1 MKNFI
6 PINRKIFDNYLW
18 LEKRK
23 YSKFEAWLDL
33 LQMVSFSN
41 DNKNLING
49 SMCRWGRG
57 QYPISISFLAKRW
70 GWTDK
75 PVRNYVKVL
84 EKESMILL
92 KKENKWTM
100 LTICKYDNYNKTGQ
114 SEGKSEGNQKAI
126 KGQELNN
133 INNINN
139 INKDKKEI
147 LDIWLNY
154 RKEIKKSI
162 NNEST
167 LKTLIDKFNSE
178 PLEKV
183 KVVVNNSIENQWQG
197 LFWDKYNNSSTD
209 TSNETIFERMA
220 RIEQE
225 AKNGY

>member
-100 LTICKYDNYNKTGQ
+100 LTICKYDNYNKTGP

-133 INNINN
+133 INNIN
-139 INKDKKEI
+139 KDKEEVFLLWI
-147 LDIWLNY
+147 EY

-162 NNEST
+162 SNDKT
-167 LKTLIDKFNSE
+167 LNVLIDKFNSE
-178 PLEKV
+178 PLNKV
-183 KVVVNNSIENQWQG
+183 KFVVNESISNGWQG
-197 LFWDKYNNSSTD
+197 LFWDKYN
-209 TSNETIFERMA
+209 EEMVQVAKRK
-220 RIEQE
+220 E
-225 AKNGY
+225 APDLDWLRGN